1 MTPDPSRDVMVYKE
15 TMIDA
20 LEGASIGD
28 RWSVWVGSES
38 EGSFENESEAVSA
51 ATQRARDY
59 GRPAW
64 LVDGGVTSLICDL
77 R

>member
-1 MTPDPSRDVMVYKE
+1 MKPDPSLDVMVYKT

-20 LEGASIGD
+20 LEGAPIGE

-51 ATQRARDY
+51 ATQLARDY

-64 LVDGGVTSLICDL
+64 LVDGGVASAICDF